1 MTERAILRQA
11 YIALLLCGTAC
22 SRDAK
27 SADPADPAA
36 HDAGMAAPVA
46 RTALLEKLGPY
57 HRAIR
62 TNSAQAQ
69 QFFDEGLT
77 LLYGFNH
84 EEAMAS
90 FARAAALDTLSPMP
104 HWGMALAL
112 GTNTQH
118 FGGS

>member
-11 YIALLLCGTAC
+11 SIALLLVVTAC

-27 SADPADPAA
+27 PAA
-36 HDAGMAAPVA
+36 HNAGMAAPAA

-62 TNSAQAQ
+62 TNSTEAQ

-84 EEAMAS
+84 EEAVAS
-90 FARAAALDTLSPMP
+90 FARHRKKPSARHRNAP
-104 HWGMALAL
+104 W
-112 GTNTQH
+112 
-118 FGGS
+118 